1 MGGRGKSS
9 PLHGQAATPVLAM
22 KTALFL
28 PFVLLSCCISSHAAD
43 AAATQRPN
51 ILFLMDDQ
59 HRGDWLGVAGAKWLI
74 TPNLDRLAREGVIF
88 RRGYT
93 STPSCLPARAAL
105 LTGMSPWGHGSLGY
119 VPIPERYQQEMPRV
133 FTEAGWNTCTIGKN
147 HFSPQRNPHGYQT
160 VILAEPSTRNL
171 REICDYR
178 AWFDTKAPGH
188 TPFEGFRSGND
199 QRGGIWYPLAEELH
213 MAHWTADQAVRF
225 LKAPPG
231 GKPWFLKV
239 SFLNPHTPLNAPK
252 RWHDRYQDADIPPAA
267 IGDWAKNEYGG
278 TQTSFAK
285 HAEATR
291 GVVPEEELRATRWS
305 YAAAISYVDEQVG
318 RILAA
323 LGEAGELENTMIL
336 FTADHGDQMGDHLV
350 YRKTF
355 PYEGSVNV
363 PMIVRWPASLGL
375 KAKRGQVREELVELR
390 DVFPTFL
397 DAAGLPRP
405 ASVEG
410 LSMLDILRGK
420 PGRKVL
426 DLEHA
431 SCYAP
436 KDGWVAL
443 MDQRYK
449 YVYFEHTGQQQ
460 LFDLKRDPQE
470 LVNLAD
476 APDSAKLLKQ
486 WRQRM
491 IEHLSVRGEPWVHDG
506 DLGVLKQPLRR
517 RANNPN
523 VITLSSARLS
533 ARQ

>member
-1 MGGRGKSS
+1 MTLLGCLSLGG
-9 PLHGQAATPVLAM
+9 
-22 KTALFL
+22 
-28 PFVLLSCCISSHAAD
+28 
-43 AAATQRPN
+43 AAAAPAVKRPN

-74 TPNLDRLAREGVIF
+74 TPNLDRLARDGVLF
-88 RRGYT
+88 RRAYT

-119 VPIPERYQQEMPRV
+119 VPIPERYACEMPRV
-133 FTEAGWNTCTIGKN
+133 FSEAGWRTCAIGKN
-147 HFSPQRNPHGYQT
+147 HFAPPSNSHGYQT
-160 VILAEPSTRNL
+160 VIRAEPNIRDQS
-171 REICDYR
+171 EICDYR
-178 AWFDTKAPGH
+178 AWFDRQAPGH
-188 TPFEGFRSGND
+188 QPLEGYRSGND
-199 QRGGIWYPLAEELH
+199 QRGGICYPLAEELH
-213 MAHWTADQAVRF
+213 LTPWTADRALEALNSHKQ
-225 LKAPPG
+225 G
-231 GKPWFLKV
+231 EPWFLKV
-239 SFLNPHTPLNAPK
+239 SFLAPHTPLNAPK
-252 RWHDRYQDADIPPAA
+252 RWHDRYQNVDIPPAA
-267 IGDWAKNEYGG
+267 IGDWARREYGG
-278 TQTSFAK
+278 VQTSFAQ

-291 GVVPEEELRATRWS
+291 GVVPEEELRATRRS
-305 YAAAISYVDEQVG
+305 YAAAISFVDEQIG

-323 LGEAGELENTMIL
+323 LEERGESETTLIL
-336 FTADHGDQMGDHLV
+336 FTSDHGDLMGDHHV

-375 KAKRGQVREELVELR
+375 DARRGQVRQELVELR

-410 LSMLDILRGK
+410 TSLLDILRGK
-420 PGRKVL
+420 PGRKLL

-449 YVYFEHTGQQQ
+449 YVYFVHTGQQQ
-460 LFDLKRDPQE
+460 LFDLRRDQQE
-470 LVNLAD
+470 LNNLAVKP
-476 APDSAKLLKQ
+476 AGARLVQQ
-486 WRQRM
+486 WRQKM
-491 IEHLSVRGEPWVHDG
+491 IKHLSVRGEPWVQG
-506 DLGVLKQPLRR
+506 GELTVLKTPIRR

-523 VITLSSARLS
+523 VM
-533 ARQ
+533 Q